1 MLGSVL
7 LYAGLAAALLGA
19 LSLIHP
25 LRFLGVHTR
34 KTGVVV
40 LASGLLIAGAAAAF
54 PVTEKRVGRRSTLLD
69 DAMPVWQFAER
80 HAIEVDATPERVFD
94 AIHAVTADEI
104 FLFRTLIGI
113 RRLGRRGPESILNA
127 PERQSLLDVATRTT
141 FVTLADVRPREVV
154 VGTLVAAPRRA
165 RATGRLTPDLFYKK
179 LQPGI
184 ALATM
189 NFLVTPLTVNRS
201 VVTTETRIFANTP
214 ATARRFAIYW
224 RLIHPGSDIIR
235 RMWLRAIRCRAEGS
249 DLAAAEPVS
258 SR

>member
-1 MLGSVL
+1 MLGSLV
-7 LYAGLAAALLGA
+7 LYAGVAAAFLGA
-19 LSLIHP
+19 LSLIRP

-34 KTGVVV
+34 KMGAVV
-40 LASGLLIAGAAAAF
+40 LVAGLLVAAAAAAF
-54 PVTEKRVGRRSTLLD
+54 PVSEKRVGRRSMLLD

-80 HAIEVDATPERVFD
+80 HSIEVDAPPERVFD

-113 RRLGRRGPESILNA
+113 RRLGRPGPESILNA
-127 PERQSLLDVATRTT
+127 PERQPLLDVATRTT
-141 FVTLADVRPREVV
+141 FVLLAEVPPREVV
-154 VGTLVAAPRRA
+154 VGTVVVAPRQA

-189 NFLVTPLTVNRS
+189 NFLVTPLSAHRS
-201 VVTTETRIFANTP
+201 VVATETRVFANTQ

-224 RLIHPGSDIIR
+224 RVIHPGSDIIR
-235 RMWLRAIRCRAEGS
+235 RMWLQAIRRRAEMSPG
-249 DLAAAEPVS
+249 A
-258 SR
+258 R